1 MNPST
6 HPPAGV
12 WIIDLFVDCVSAS
25 ATIGSFIQVGIPA
38 VRRAEPNP
46 RHRHG
51 VSTFGLRV
59 IGGIDLRSPDSPDQI
74 HDLVGVC

>member
-12 WIIDLFVDCVSAS
+12 WTSDLLVDCVSAS
-25 ATIGSFIQVGIPA
+25 ATIGSFTQVGMPA

-46 RHRHG
+46 RQRRG

-59 IGGIDLRSPDSPDQI
+59 IDGIDLRSPDCLDQI
-74 HDLVGVC
+74 RGSGCVC

>member
-1 MNPST
+1 M
-6 HPPAGV
+6 
-12 WIIDLFVDCVSAS
+12 
-25 ATIGSFIQVGIPA
+25 PA

-46 RHRHG
+46 RQRRG